1 MVRPVV
7 TIRDVAREA
16 GVSVATVS
24 RALNGHANVAEP
36 VRKQVEAVAQR
47 LRYSPHGAAR
57 SLSSRSTQ
65 TIGVVL
71 PDLHGE
77 FFSELIRGIDA
88 VARARGRHLLL
99 SSYHGDPEQ
108 QAAALRAMRG
118 RVDGLLVMSPFADQ
132 PGFLEENLPPLPAV
146 LVNTHQAEPAWPAFE
161 VDNHAGAMAMT
172 AHLLAL
178 GHRRIAFIAGPEHN
192 YDAQERLRGFREAIA
207 AHPGASGCEY
217 PGDFDEATGHRAG
230 QAILAAGERPQAV
243 FAANDMMALGCL
255 YAFAQAGVRVP
266 QDIALAGFDD
276 IPLARFVHPSLTTM
290 RVSIAQLGGRA
301 VERLLDQIEAGAD
314 VAGPASDEV
323 ADRHVLAP
331 ELVVRASSG
340 GPEHPA
346 SGTGPG

>member
-1 MVRPVV
+1 MPIPTSPQAYICVPTCARSCPCCASPAQASAVCAGQLGGSAGNV
-7 TIRDVAREA
+7 YIPAAAHGGPGDGWMQRQAITIRDVAREA

-36 VRKQVEAVAQR
+36 VRRLVHEVAQR

-77 FFSELIRGIDA
+77 FFSELIRGIGA
-88 VARARGRHLLL
+88 GARARRRHMLL
-99 SSYHGDPEQ
+99 SSYHGDREQ

-132 PGFLEENLPPLPAV
+132 PGFLEENLPPLPTV

-161 VDNHAGAMAMT
+161 IDNHAGAVSMVE
-172 AHLLAL
+172 HLLGL
-178 GHRRIAFIAGPEHN
+178 GHGPDARERRG
-192 YDAQERLRGFREAIA
+192 GFRAATA
-207 AHPGASGCEY
+207 AHPGPEGREY
-217 PGDFDEATGHRAG
+217 PGDFDEAAGHRAG

-266 QDIALAGFDD
+266 QDIA
-276 IPLARFVHPSLTTM
+276 
-290 RVSIAQLGGRA
+290 
-301 VERLLDQIEAGAD
+301 
-314 VAGPASDEV
+314 
-323 ADRHVLAP
+323 
-331 ELVVRASSG
+331 
-340 GPEHPA
+340 
-346 SGTGPG
+346 